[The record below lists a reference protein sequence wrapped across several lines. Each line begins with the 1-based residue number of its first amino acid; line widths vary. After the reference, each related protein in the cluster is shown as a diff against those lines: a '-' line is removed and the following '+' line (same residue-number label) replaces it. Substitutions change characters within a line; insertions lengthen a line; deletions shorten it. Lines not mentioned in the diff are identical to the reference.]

1 MSEQNDDDV
10 VVSQKDIDNVT
21 KEVLDRDKVEQDKI
35 RKEVETQVRKEIS
48 EEQTK
53 QKLVDDK
60 QKLEAALVQKE
71 KERVTEQET
80 LRKEV
85 NDLKEQMGQSKA
97 QINTDNPFLGKKPTE
112 QELNIDNLTPEQI
125 MEIDENS
132 KKAFKES
139 LSGRGGK
146 GSEFTRW

>member
-1 MSEQNDDDV
+1 VSEQNDDDV

-35 RKEVETQVRKEIS
+35 RKEVETQVRKEIL

-71 KERVTEQET
+71 KEKVTEQET